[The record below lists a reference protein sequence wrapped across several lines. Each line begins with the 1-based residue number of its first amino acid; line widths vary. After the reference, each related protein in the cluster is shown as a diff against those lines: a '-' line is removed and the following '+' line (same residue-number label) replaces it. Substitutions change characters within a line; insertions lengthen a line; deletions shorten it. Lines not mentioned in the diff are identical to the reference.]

1 MSFPSLELELELLQ
15 TYDRVIG
22 IDEVGR
28 GSIAGPVAVG
38 AAAFTK
44 ETAQSIPTGLRDSK
58 LITEPKRDSVAALTK
73 DWVSYS
79 VGMQSAAQIEQ
90 FGISKA
96 LQKAAVL
103 AIEPLVAEKT
113 VLLLDGSHNFLA
125 GVVNLPVVTRTKA
138 DRDCAIVSAA
148 ALCAKVERDELMRVL
163 HTEYPF
169 YDWDSNKGYASESH
183 IAALRSMGPSKEHRI
198 SWLTKILGAEELF

>member
-1 MSFPSLELELELLQ
+1 VSFPSLELELELLE

-38 AAAFTK
+38 AALFTK
-44 ETAQSIPTGLRDSK
+44 DTTQTIPTGLRDRK
-58 LITEPKRDSVAALTK
+58 LITEQKRDAVANLTK
-73 DWVSYS
+73 DWVSYF

-96 LQKAAVL
+96 LQNAAVL
-103 AIEPLVAEKT
+103 AIEPLVIGKT

-148 ALCAKVERDELMRVL
+148 ALCAKVERDELMRAL

>member
-1 MSFPSLELELELLQ
+1 VSFPSLELELELLQ

-38 AAAFTK
+38 AAVFTK
-44 ETAQSIPTGLRDSK
+44 ETTQSIPSGLRDSK
-58 LITEPKRDSVAALTK
+58 LITEPKRDGVAALTK
-73 DWVSYS
+73 AWVSHS
-79 VGMQSAAQIEQ
+79 VGMQSAAEIEQ
-90 FGISKA
+90 FGISRA

-103 AIEPLVAEKT
+103 AIDPLVSGNT

-148 ALCAKVERDELMRVL
+148 ALCAKVERDELMRAL

-183 IAALRSMGPSKEHRI
+183 IAALQSMGPCKEHRI

>member
-1 MSFPSLELELELLQ
+1 
-15 TYDRVIG
+15 
-22 IDEVGR
+22 
-28 GSIAGPVAVG
+28 VAVG

-44 ETAQSIPTGLRDSK
+44 ETAQLIPTGLRDSK

-96 LQKAAVL
+96 LQNAAVL

-148 ALCAKVERDELMRVL
+148 ALCAKVERDELMRAL

>member
-1 MSFPSLELELELLQ
+1 MSFPSLELELELLTQ
-15 TYDRVIG
+15 YDSVIG

-28 GSIAGPVAVG
+28 GAIAGPVAVG
-38 AAAFTK
+38 AALFTK
-44 ETAQSIPTGLRDSK
+44 TSAQLVPSGLRDSK
-58 LITEPKRDSVAALTK
+58 LIAEQKRDTVAELTK
-73 DWVSYS
+73 AWVGHSI
-79 VGMQSAAQIEQ
+79 GMQSASEIEQ

-96 LQKAAVL
+96 LQRAAVL
-103 AIEPLVAEKT
+103 AIEPLISGNT

-125 GVVNLPVVTRTKA
+125 GVVSLPVVVRTKA

-148 ALCAKVERDELMRVL
+148 ALCAKVERDELMRAL
-163 HTEYPF
+163 HANDPF

-183 IAALRSMGPSKEHRI
+183 IAALRAMGPSKEHRI

>member
-1 MSFPSLELELELLQ
+1 VTFPSLELELELLSQ
-15 TYDRVIG
+15 YDRVIG

-28 GSIAGPVAVG
+28 GAIAGPVAVG
-38 AAAFTK
+38 AAVFTK
-44 ETAQSIPTGLRDSK
+44 DISLNIPAGLRDSK
-58 LITEPKRDSVAALTK
+58 LIAEQKRYVVATLTK
-73 DWVSYS
+73 DWVSHS
-79 VGMQSAAQIEQ
+79 VGMQSAAEIEQ
-90 FGISKA
+90 FGISRA

-103 AIEPLVAEKT
+103 AIEPLVSGST

-148 ALCAKVERDELMRVL
+148 ALCAKVERDDLMRSL
-163 HTEYPF
+163 HTDYPF

>member
-38 AAAFTK
+38 AAVLTK
-44 ETAQSIPTGLRDSK
+44 ETTTQIPSGLRDSK
-58 LITEPKRDSVAALTK
+58 LITEAKRDTVAALTK
-73 DWVSYS
+73 DWIKHS
-79 VGMQSAAQIEQ
+79 VGMQSAAEIEK
-90 FGISKA
+90 FGISWA
-96 LQKAAVL
+96 LQKAAVI
-103 AIEPLVAEKT
+103 AIKPLVSGNT
-113 VLLLDGSHNFLA
+113 VILLDGSHNFLA
-125 GVVNLPVVTRTKA
+125 GVIDLPVVTRTKA

-148 ALCAKVERDELMRVL
+148 ALCAKVERDDLMRLL

-169 YDWDSNKGYASESH
+169 YDWGSNKGYASESH

>member
-38 AAAFTK
+38 AALITQD
-44 ETAQSIPTGLRDSK
+44 TAPTIPEGLRDSK
-58 LITEPKRDSVAALTK
+58 LIAEQKRDTVAALTK
-73 DWVSYS
+73 AWVSHS
-79 VGMQSAAQIEQ
+79 VGMQRAAEIEQ

-96 LQKAAVL
+96 LQRAAVL
-103 AIEPLVAEKT
+103 AIEPLVSGNT

-148 ALCAKVERDELMRVL
+148 ALCAKVERDELMRAL
-163 HTEYPF
+163 HVEYPF

>member
-38 AAAFTK
+38 AALFTK
-44 ETAQSIPTGLRDSK
+44 DSAQSIPTGLRDSK

-73 DWVSYS
+73 DWVSHF

-90 FGISKA
+90 LGISKA
-96 LQKAAVL
+96 LQRAAVI

-148 ALCAKVERDELMRVL
+148 ALCAKVERDELMRAL

-183 IAALRSMGPSKEHRI
+183 IAALRSMGPSGEHRI

>member
-73 DWVSYS
+73 EWVSYS

-148 ALCAKVERDELMRVL
+148 ALCAKVERDELMRAL

>member
-1 MSFPSLELELELLQ
+1 VSFPSLELELELLQ

-38 AAAFTK
+38 AAAFTI

-73 DWVSYS
+73 EWVSYS
-79 VGMQSAAQIEQ
+79 VGMQSAAQSEQ

-96 LQKAAVL
+96 LQKAAAI

-125 GVVNLPVVTRTKA
+125 GVVNLPVITRTKA

-148 ALCAKVERDELMRVL
+148 ALCAKVERDELMRAL

>member
-1 MSFPSLELELELLQ
+1 VSFPSLELELELLQ

-44 ETAQSIPTGLRDSK
+44 ETAQLIPTGLRDSK

-96 LQKAAVL
+96 LQNAAVL

-148 ALCAKVERDELMRVL
+148 ALCAKVERDELMRAL